1 MSGDFRISLKDHIRS
16 LSFFHILIRRF
27 PFFRSS
33 REGYFFQDVVS
44 SDSFIDD
51 SIAREDIKKIP
62 SGGLLVLGIVF
73 LGLLGRS
80 ALLQLVYAPDYA
92 SLADRNRFRIK
103 DIPAPRGVIY
113 DRNGFVLAQNRPTF
127 DLVLDLAVC
136 SKSPKLSDCQL
147 ELSKLTARLSVL
159 DIPTLTNS
167 APGSLSSGHLTVARN
182 LTKDQLLALELGDLP
197 AVSFRE
203 TPIREYLYPYEF
215 AHLIGYTGLSNNTL
229 APVIEGKLGVEK
241 SYDPILRGVP
251 GREVSQVNSRS
262 QNLKEFD
269 SQEPI
274 SGKNVTLFADLGL
287 QKLAYSLLKEAVEV
301 GVGRGDHKQRAR
313 AGVVIAQDPRTGG
326 VLALVSYPSFDA
338 QRMVLGLTSA
348 DLHAMEQAGPQPFF
362 NRAIGAGYAPGS
374 TFKLV
379 MASAILEEHI
389 VSPTFSIFDTG
400 SIKVGDH
407 VFRNWKRSGH
417 GEVDLL
423 RALQVSNDPYFYIM
437 GGGYKDIKGL
447 GIERI
452 HAWAERFGFGHKT
465 GIDIPGEI
473 SGFVPDANY
482 KRWYLGDTY
491 ITSIGQG
498 DFLATPLQ
506 INLMSSYFA
515 NGHEL
520 LQPRVVKSIGGESTK
535 RRVLAKDLISE
546 DTLALVR
553 EGARRAV
560 SPGGTAYP
568 LFDFPQKHSGI
579 LVGGKTGTSEYV
591 TSDGRLDTHAVFTAW
606 APLENAEI
614 VLTVFL
620 EGGGSGAHNAAPIA
634 RKLLDY
640 WFDH

>member
-1 MSGDFRISLKDHIRS
+1 MPADFRANLKDYIHS
-16 LSFFHILIRRF
+16 LSLFRLLVRRF
-27 PFFRSS
+27 PFLLRKHN
-33 REGYFFQDVVS
+33 GYFLQDIVS
-44 SDSFIDD
+44 SDNFVED
-51 SIAREDIKKIP
+51 SATSVDAVGVP
-62 SGGLLVLGIVF
+62 LGLFLFLGVVF
-73 LGLLGRS
+73 LGLLGKS
-80 ALLQLVYAPDYA
+80 ALLQLVYSPDYA
-92 SLADRNRFRIK
+92 YLADKNRFRIK

-127 DLVLDLAVC
+127 DLVLDLATC
-136 SKSPKLSDCQL
+136 SNSPKLSDCQQ
-147 ELSKLTARLSVL
+147 ELSKLSARLSVL
-159 DIPTLTNS
+159 DISTLTNS
-167 APGSLSSGHLTVARN
+167 APSSLSSGHLIVARN

-197 AVSFRE
+197 AISSSE
-203 TPIREYLYPYEF
+203 APIREYLYPYEF
-215 AHLIGYTGLSNNTL
+215 AHLIGYTGLSNSTL
-229 APVIEGKLGVEK
+229 SPVIEGKLGVEK
-241 SYDPILRGVP
+241 SYDAILRGVP

-262 QNLKEFD
+262 QSLREFD
-269 SQEPI
+269 SRAPI
-274 SGKNVTLFADLGL
+274 SGKSVTLFVDLGL
-287 QKLAYSLLKEAVEV
+287 QRLAYSLLRDAVEV
-301 GVGRGDHKQRAR
+301 GVGRGDHKQKAR
-313 AGVVIAQDPRTGG
+313 AGVVVAQDPRTGG
-326 VLALVSYPSFDA
+326 ILALVSYPSFDA
-338 QRMVLGLTSA
+338 QRMVLGLTPA
-348 DLHAMEQAGPQPFF
+348 DLKAMEQAGRQPFF

-389 VSPTFSIFDTG
+389 ASPTFSIFDTG
-400 SIKVGDH
+400 SIRVGDH

-437 GGGYKDIKGL
+437 GGGYKDIEGL

-452 HAWAERFGFGHKT
+452 HTWAERFGFGHRT

-473 SGFVPDANY
+473 SGFVPDATY

-520 LQPRVVKSIGGESTK
+520 LQPRVVQSIDGTPTK
-535 RRVLAKDLISE
+535 RRTLAKDLIS
-546 DTLALVR
+546 DATLKLVR

-568 LFDFPQKHSGI
+568 IFDFPQKHSGI
-579 LVGGKTGTSEYV
+579 LVGGKTGTSEYI
-591 TSDGRLDTHAVFTAW
+591 TTEGKLDTHAVFTAW

-620 EGGGSGAHNAAPIA
+620 EGGGAGAHNAAPIA
-634 RKLLDY
+634 RELLDY